1 MNQEDKTPI
10 VIYEDVNQIVEVRL
24 DIDEDTVWLS
34 LNQIAAVFGR
44 DKSVISRHLKN
55 VFENQELERDSVVA
69 KNATTAPDGKT

>member
-1 MNQEDKTPI
+1 MSQEDETPI
-10 VIYEDVNQIVEVRL
+10 VIYENANHTVEVRL

-44 DKSVISRHLKN
+44 NKSVISRHLKN

-69 KNATTAPDGKT
+69 KNATTTADGKT